1 MQFWK
6 VLKLTII
13 QSLKQGLDAT
23 IDGNDNTITKD
34 QAEDMVSQ
42 LKFDYKHL
50 GVDED
55 AFNFNRLDQFI
66 RLVRNTKK

>member
-1 MQFWK
+1 MESIE
-6 VLKLTII
+6 VDDNPEPEV
-13 QSLKQGLDAT
+13 GVLDAT

>member
-1 MQFWK
+1 MESIE
-6 VLKLTII
+6 VDDNPEPEV
-13 QSLKQGLDAT
+13 GVLDAT
-23 IDGNDNTITKD
+23 IDGNDNKITKD

>member
-1 MQFWK
+1 MESIE
-6 VLKLTII
+6 VDDNPEPEV
-13 QSLKQGLDAT
+13 GVLDAT
-23 IDGNDNTITKD
+23 IDCNDNKITKD

-42 LKFDYKHL
+42 LKFGYKHL

-55 AFNFNRLDQFI
+55 AFNFNHLDQFI